1 MKKIAMI
8 LVVSCLVLSSFAQNE
23 NEKFK
28 KGVKVTY
35 NGCVETVW
43 MGLTGEGENM
53 AFCKPSLI

>member
-1 MKKIAMI
+1 MKKIVMI
-8 LVVSCLVLSSFAQNE
+8 LVVSCLVLRSFAQSE

-43 MGLTGEGENM
+43 M
-53 AFCKPSLI
+53 